1 MTITQDVQFT
11 VSEFRSAIE
20 VAKIG
25 HVDDVPEPLQTLA
38 KEIVREC
45 DYIYRITGADLD
57 AYLNECPDLDHHQ
70 REFFKERAREYIEST
85 GTFGE
90 SLQVCLDFAFTDA
103 LGASGGI
110 NEGD

>member
-1 MTITQDVQFT
+1 MTITQDAQFT

-20 VAKIG
+20 VAKLG
-25 HVDDVPEPLQTLA
+25 HADDVPEPLRDFIR
-38 KEIVREC
+38 EIVREF

-57 AYLNECPDLDHHQ
+57 AYLSECPDLDDYQ
-70 REFFKERAREYIEST
+70 REFFKGRAREYIEST

-103 LGASGGI
+103 LGTSG
-110 NEGD
+110 